1 MRTMAAPVLF
11 FEALIVA
18 LAIPV
23 ALALT
28 DVSAAVVGW
37 GFGALAVA
45 CLFCASQLR
54 HPWAYGLGSVLQVL
68 VLACGLLVPAM
79 VILGLVFGALWVAAL
94 RYGRQVDLA
103 KARRAQGSIPA
114 PGANP
119 VE

>member
-28 DVSAAVVGW
+28 DVSAAAIGW

-45 CLFCASQLR
+45 CLVCASQLG
-54 HPWAYGLGSVLQVL
+54 HPWAYALGSVLQVF
-68 VLACGLLVPAM
+68 VLACGFLVPAM

-94 RYGRQVDLA
+94 RYGRQVDVA
-103 KARRAQGSIPA
+103 KAQRRAAATPDV
-114 PGANP
+114 NP